1 MGCGVEKSQITN
13 GTGDVL
19 LGECEAA
26 AAILPVAAVF
36 VLWDYLATAAGWWW
50 FDDRYLTGVFLG
62 PLPLEEL
69 MFFLVIPICGLLT
82 FEAVRR
88 LKPRWAPAAT
98 DVQVRR

>member
-1 MGCGVEKSQITN
+1 M
-13 GTGDVL
+13 L
-19 LGECEAA
+19 
-26 AAILPVAAVF
+26 AILPVAAVF

-50 FDDRYLTGVFLG
+50 FDDQYLTGVFLG

-88 LKPRWAPAAT
+88 LKPRWAPPQRMSRCG
-98 DVQVRR
+98 DDRRLHLRPRWWRSRQRS